1 MTVHFEIEAL
11 MEYQEAAIYSQQR
24 FGLGEEFVRAVESAL
39 DAILMEPER
48 FQSVGRGVRIFR
60 MRRFP
65 YYLFY
70 HHSPESNGITIYAVA
85 HHGRKPGYWRRRQ
98 P

>member
-1 MTVHFEIEAL
+1 MTLHFEIDAL
-11 MEYQEAAIYSQQR
+11 VEYQEAAIYSQRR
-24 FGLGEEFVRAVESAL
+24 FGLGEEFVQAVESAL
-39 DAILMEPER
+39 DAILMDPES

-65 YYLFY
+65 YYLFF
-70 HHSPESNGITIYAVA
+70 HHSPDSEVITIYAVA